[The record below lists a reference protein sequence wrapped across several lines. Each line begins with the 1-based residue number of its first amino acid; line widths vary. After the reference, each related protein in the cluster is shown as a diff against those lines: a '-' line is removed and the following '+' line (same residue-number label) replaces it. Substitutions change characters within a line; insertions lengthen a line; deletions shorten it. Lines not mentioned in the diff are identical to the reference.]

1 MLIDNVCS
9 RHLILKT
16 EIIQTEHKMGPLE
29 LLKIYLIITV
39 IQLNIYGINSRM
51 NVIRNNEL
59 EFFLSSKIEDQDIK
73 I

>member
-16 EIIQTEHKMGPLE
+16 KIVQTEHKMGPLE
-29 LLKIYLIITV
+29 LLEKYLII
-39 IQLNIYGINSRM
+39 IAIKLNVYGLNSRM

-59 EFFLSSKIEDQDIK
+59 EFFKK
-73 I
+73 